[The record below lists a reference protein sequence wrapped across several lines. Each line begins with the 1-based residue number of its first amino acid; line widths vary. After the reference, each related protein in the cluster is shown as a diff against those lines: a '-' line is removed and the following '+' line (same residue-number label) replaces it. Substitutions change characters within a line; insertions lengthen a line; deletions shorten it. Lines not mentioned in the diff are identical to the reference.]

1 MMVISNEVLIY
12 LRWKNTEKA
21 QIKKLIQKKIK
32 VGEQY
37 TQTPLMEEN
46 SFRSI

>member
-1 MMVISNEVLIY
+1 MVISNEVLIY
-12 LRWKNTEKA
+12 LRWKNTETA
-21 QIKKLIQKKIK
+21 QIKKLIQ
-32 VGEQY
+32 VGDQY